1 LTTIQSFA
9 IKYITEEGTMAILAY
24 ESYKPKPALDGTQVL
39 LSFGKYE
46 LSIVSHSG
54 SYGGNKGLYEIGVFK
69 HNEMVTLPGVT
80 EEHDTVK
87 GWLTESD
94 VNTII
99 KKMYFLTG
107 KSPRQI

>member
-1 LTTIQSFA
+1 LTKAQAFA
-9 IKYITEEGTMAILAY
+9 IKYITKEGKMAVLAY
-24 ESYKPKPALDGTQVL
+24 KSFEPMPVLDGTQVML
-39 LSFGKYE
+39 NFGDYE

-54 SYGGNKGLYEIGVFK
+54 SYGGQKGLYEIAPFK
-69 HNEMVTLPGVT
+69 NGQMVNMPGIT

-87 GWLTESD
+87 GYLTEAAVD
-94 VNTII
+94 TII